1 MLHPSPLSVRWM
13 TPFLWRAVALALCI
27 ISSPVD
33 GRAAPSTLMVG
44 VARRDITPTAPVPMW
59 GYGDRHALLSEGALD
74 PLSATALVLQA
85 GKRKLAIVALDLG
98 RSPDEASLQN
108 IRTRIQDDLDI
119 RFSLIAASHTH
130 HGPVVELS
138 DRKGFGRG
146 RFDAAVA
153 YRTQLE
159 DAIVDAITEAHR
171 LLAPAKIADATVEL
185 EGMNRNRHSKQSP
198 APVDRSLRL
207 LRFDDEATGK
217 PIATVI
223 QFTGHPTS
231 ISSKIL
237 RFSSDYVG
245 PMRAVIEKELGCLAL
260 FMQGASGDIS
270 IDRGPNR
277 DHVAFGELL
286 GQQALS
292 QLRTME
298 TVPVKDA
305 SIQVREERLTFASRT
320 DFRNPLVQTAYSV
333 AFFPELI
340 ANFVEEYQE
349 GIRPRVTVALLNNQ
363 IAFVGVS
370 GELFCQH
377 AIRLRERA
385 SVKQLFF
392 FGYCNGYHQYFPTI
406 EGAVE
411 GGYGA
416 DAQVAPAEVGA
427 GEQIM
432 NQALIRLEQMR
443 GKLAW

>member
-1 MLHPSPLSVRWM
+1 MHCSSYTQNRRIHPC
-13 TPFLWRAVALALCI
+13 LWRAIALGLCWMAL
-27 ISSPVD
+27 P
-33 GRAAPSTLMVG
+33 APSCTAQSSLLVG
-44 VARRDITPTAPVPMW
+44 TARRDITPTAPVPMW
-59 GYGDRHALLSEGALD
+59 GYGDRHASLSEGTLD

-98 RSPDEASLQN
+98 RSPDEASLQT
-108 IRTRIQDDLDI
+108 IRSRILNELGI
-119 RFSLIAASHTH
+119 RHSLIAASHTH
-130 HGPVVELS
+130 HGPVVELT
-138 DRKGFGRG
+138 DRKGYGRG

-153 YRTQLE
+153 YRNQLE
-159 DAIVDAITEAHR
+159 NAIVEAITEANGQ
-171 LLAPAKIADATVEL
+171 LAPAKIANASVEL
-185 EGMNRNRHSKQSP
+185 EGMNRNRHSKEMP
-198 APVDRSLRL
+198 APVDRSLQL
-207 LRFDDEATGK
+207 LRFDDESSGK

-223 QFTGHPTS
+223 NFTGHPTS

-237 RFSSDYVG
+237 QFSSDFVG
-245 PMRAVIEKELGCLAL
+245 PMRQVLEKELGGLAL
-260 FMQGASGDIS
+260 FMQGAAGDIS

-277 DHVAFGELL
+277 DHVTYGELL
-286 GQQALS
+286 GQHALS
-292 QLRTME
+292 QLCAME
-298 TVPVKDA
+298 TKTVTDA

-349 GIRPRVTVALLNNQ
+349 GIRPRVTVALLNDQ
-363 IAFVGVS
+363 IALVGVS
-370 GELFCQH
+370 GEFFCQH

-406 EGAVE
+406 EGAAE

-432 NQALIRLEQMR
+432 NQALIRIEQLR
-443 GKLAW
+443 GKLTW